1 MIRVSIKSMQKLP
14 ILILCLLLLPG
25 RIFAAEGGVAVLFSA
40 DIAPYRQAFDGF
52 REIVQ
57 QKKGGIAIVE
67 HVLEKENPE
76 KVALQID
83 SQKPLLVFT
92 VGPEAAK
99 FAGTNLHHTPLI
111 FSMVLRPQSL
121 AAPNVTWVSLEI
133 PPRARLEKIRKL
145 LPGVR
150 SIGVIFSPD
159 SAPLYREIA
168 RECDR
173 MGLRPVGRQI
183 ESGTELPEAFA
194 DIAPRIDLFLMVP
207 DTKVLSPKSIQY
219 LLAEAMKTRV
229 PVVGLAASYSRAG
242 ALLSFEADYRDI
254 GRQAGAMAL
263 RIIDGENPA
272 SIKPATPR
280 GIKTSLNLAVAKRL
294 RISLDAAAV
303 KEAAEVFK

>member
-1 MIRVSIKSMQKLP
+1 MVKTESMRKLP
-14 ILILCLLLLPG
+14 IIILYLLLFPG
-25 RIFAAEGGVAVLFSA
+25 WSFAAGQAEVSVLFSA

-57 QKKGGIAIVE
+57 QKKGGIAIIE
-67 HVLEKENPE
+67 HILERENPE

-159 SAPLYREIA
+159 SAPLYQEIA

-194 DIAPRIDLFLMVP
+194 DIASRIDLFLMVP
-207 DTKVLSPKSIQY
+207 DTRVFSPKSIQY

-242 ALLSFEADYRDI
+242 ALISFEADYRDI

>member
-1 MIRVSIKSMQKLP
+1 
-14 ILILCLLLLPG
+14 
-25 RIFAAEGGVAVLFSA
+25 
-40 DIAPYRQAFDGF
+40 
-52 REIVQ
+52 VQ

>member
-1 MIRVSIKSMQKLP
+1 MRKLP
-14 ILILCLLLLPG
+14 IIILCLLLLPG

-40 DIAPYRQAFDGF
+40 DIAPYRQAFEGF

-57 QKKGGIAIVE
+57 QKKEGLPIIE
-67 HVLEKENPE
+67 HVLEKEKPE
-76 KVALQID
+76 KVARQID
-83 SQKPLLVFT
+83 NQKPLLVFT

-99 FAGTNLHHTPLI
+99 FAGTNLHNTPLV

-121 AAPNVTWVSLEI
+121 AAPNATWVSLEI
-133 PPRARLEKIRKL
+133 PARARLEMIRKL

-150 SIGVIFSPD
+150 GIGVIFSPD
-159 SAPLYREIA
+159 SAVLYQEIA
-168 RECDR
+168 RECNGL
-173 MGLRPVGRQI
+173 GLRSVGRQI

-194 DIAPRIDLFLMVP
+194 GIAPKIDLFLMVP
-207 DTKVLSPKSIQY
+207 DTRVFSPKSIQY

-272 SIKPATPR
+272 NIRPATPR
-280 GIKTSLNLAVAKRL
+280 GIKTSLNLAVAERL

>member
-1 MIRVSIKSMQKLP
+1 MRKLP
-14 ILILCLLLLPG
+14 IIILCLLLLPC

-57 QKKGGIAIVE
+57 QKKGGIAIIE

-159 SAPLYREIA
+159 SAPLYQEIA

-194 DIAPRIDLFLMVP
+194 DIASRIDLFLMVP
-207 DTKVLSPKSIQY
+207 DTRVFSPKSIQY

-242 ALLSFEADYRDI
+242 ALISFEADYRDI

-272 SIKPATPR
+272 SIRPATPR

>member
-1 MIRVSIKSMQKLP
+1 MQKLP

-76 KVALQID
+76 KVARQID

-133 PPRARLEKIRKL
+133 PARARLEKIRKL

-150 SIGVIFSPD
+150 NIGVIYSPD
-159 SAPLYREIA
+159 SDVLYREIA
-168 RECDR
+168 RECHGL
-173 MGLRPVGRQI
+173 GLRAVGRQI
-183 ESGTELPEAFA
+183 ESGTELSEAFA
-194 DIAPRIDLFLMVP
+194 DLAPRIDLFLMVA
-207 DTKVLSPKSIQY
+207 DTRVFSPKLIQY
-219 LLAEAMKTRV
+219 LLAEALKTRL